1 MPTAP
6 ITANEGASVSGV
18 MAGKARVEHDE
29 PVRLTSAD
37 ASAVFERL
45 TENGAIARGGVSII
59 GHDSVRDR
67 LDDRWP
73 RKQEVVWD
81 QLEAAAQRHL
91 AESDLYVRLSET
103 DYAIAV
109 SEAEPVAAQALSLRI
124 LGEVLE
130 HFLGDCRTEDLVIRQ
145 VVAANGAEIACA
157 PLDPAEVQR
166 RARGCGGGSDST
178 VTKRRFHEQPF
189 ILSSMGGRDMR
200 LKHDFEA
207 VLSLGS
213 RRTIATALE
222 PSVVDVAS
230 GRRIP
235 GYAFRR
241 LSDPDLW
248 AIDRATLDF
257 ADIATEQKIAP
268 APFVLP
274 LAYQTLQSSRGRSR
288 LVELV
293 SGVLKPKIV
302 TAIRNLDPGT
312 PPSGLAD
319 LVGMLRRM
327 DVTVFVRVEPMRDAL
342 AALADSRPNGVVLDV
357 EPLVSQPGRIPDV
370 LASFADRAR
379 RFASVLAVRGLTSS
393 EQMSAAAGCGF
404 THASVEQDGALT
416 LAA

>member
-1 MPTAP
+1 MGHAADPGGETA
-6 ITANEGASVSGV
+6 
-18 MAGKARVEHDE
+18 E

-59 GHDSVRDR
+59 GLDSVRER
-67 LDDRWP
+67 LADRWA
-73 RKQEVVWD
+73 RKQEVVWA
-81 QLEAAAQRHL
+81 QVETAAARHL
-91 AESDLYVRLSET
+91 AEADLYVRLSET
-103 DYAIAV
+103 DYAISV
-109 SEAEPVAAQALSLRI
+109 SEAEPVAAQALALRI
-124 LGEVLE
+124 LGDVLE

-145 VVAANGAEIACA
+145 VVAAHGGEIACA
-157 PLDPAEVQR
+157 PLDPAEIQR
-166 RARGCGGGSDST
+166 RARSGGGSDST

-200 LKHDFEA
+200 LKHDFEP

-213 RRTIATALE
+213 KRTIATSLE

-257 ADIATEQKIAP
+257 AEIATEQKIAP
-268 APFVLP
+268 GPFVLP
-274 LAYQTLQSSRGRSR
+274 LSYQALQSSRGRAR
-288 LVELV
+288 LVELL

-302 TAIRNLDPGT
+302 ASIRNLDPGT
-312 PPSGLAD
+312 PPSGLAE

-327 DVTVFVRVEPMRDAL
+327 DVTVFIRVEPMRDAL
-342 AALADSRPNGVVLDV
+342 APLADSRPNGVVLDV
-357 EPLVSQPGRIPDV
+357 EPLIGQPGRVSGV
-370 LASFADRAR
+370 LAGFAERAR
-379 RFASVLAVRGLTSS
+379 RMASVLAVRGLGSPD
-393 EQMSAAAGCGF
+393 QMAAAARCGF
-404 THASVEQDGALT
+404 THASLAQERSLT